1 MMFTNGVLSI
11 FIASVFYLIGT
22 GLYVYY
28 QVQHPGTEGSSIPQD
43 QIFTYFIAYGL
54 PVGVTGVLI
63 AAIYAAAQSTIS
75 TGLNSVATSWTLDI
89 QDVVSSNLDD
99 KKRTK
104 IAQYVSLGVG
114 VFSTVVSIV
123 MAHTGITS
131 AYVWFNGFMGLVLG
145 VLGGIFILGIFTK
158 RANLKGAYA
167 AMIASSI
174 VLLVIKYAL
183 PAEAVSIWA
192 YSLISIVVSLIVGYV
207 VSVLTGGKAAPE
219 NTTVYDIASIHADKS
234 WEVRH

>member
-1 MMFTNGVLSI
+1 M
-11 FIASVFYLIGT
+11 
-22 GLYVYY
+22 
-28 QVQHPGTEGSSIPQD
+28 
-43 QIFTYFIAYGL
+43 
-54 PVGVTGVLI
+54 
-63 AAIYAAAQSTIS
+63 
-75 TGLNSVATSWTLDI
+75 
-89 QDVVSSNLDD
+89 
-99 KKRTK
+99 
-104 IAQYVSLGVG
+104 
-114 VFSTVVSIV
+114 
-123 MAHTGITS
+123 MAHTGISS

-192 YSLISIVVSLIVGYV
+192 YSLISIVVSLVVGYV